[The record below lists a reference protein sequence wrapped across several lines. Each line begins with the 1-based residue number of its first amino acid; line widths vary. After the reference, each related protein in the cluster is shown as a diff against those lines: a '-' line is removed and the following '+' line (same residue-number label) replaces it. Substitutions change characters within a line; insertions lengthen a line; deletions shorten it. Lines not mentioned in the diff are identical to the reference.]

1 MKELSVIQKIELRI
15 KKDENSDQLFKL
27 ASCDYSFSTY
37 FTDEVEKNKLE
48 VNLSCAIS
56 GGIDNFFLEWL
67 SNQAGEWSGSLK
79 IFYQDQEKAK
89 MSFVFEHSLI
99 HNFSQSFYVNNEH
112 AQDGYFSGSLRGVVL
127 NGIKMN

>member
-1 MKELSVIQKIELRI
+1 MKEVSVIQNIELRI
-15 KKDENSDQLFKL
+15 KKDENTEQLYKL

-48 VNLSCAIS
+48 VNLSGVIS
-56 GGIDNFFLEWL
+56 NNIDSFFLEWL

-79 IFYQDQEKAK
+79 IYYQNQENPE

-112 AQDGYFSGSLRGVVL
+112 TKEGYFNGSLRGVVL